1 MPGGTYDK
9 VRMPGGTFDKARMPG
24 STIDKAKFPVST
36 IDKDLNIDIQPVVN
50 ALKLTNKR

>member
-9 VRMPGGTFDKARMPG
+9 VRMPGGTFDKGRMPG

-36 IDKDLNIDIQPVVN
+36 IDKDLNIYIQPVVN